1 MLVSEKTIE
10 RLCLYRRFLREL
22 RVQRTTYAYSHQLAK
37 MAGLTA
43 AQVRRDIMAIGYYGS
58 PVRGY
63 EVEKLLESISD
74 FLDGPDSLGVALIGV
89 GNLGRSILA
98 YLNRRNSRLN
108 VTAAFDTN
116 PEKIHRVIVSCHCFP
131 LEDYARVVREKNIH
145 STIIAVPAE
154 QAQAVAD
161 LIVKSGVKGILNFA
175 PVHLSVPEDV
185 FVENID
191 MAIAL
196 EKVTYFAQQDN
207 KARAER

>member
-22 RVQRTTYAYSHQLAK
+22 RVQKTAYAYSHQLAK

-43 AQVRRDIMAIGYYGS
+43 AQVRRDMMAIGYQGS

-63 EVEKLLESISD
+63 EVEKLLESIAD
-74 FLDGPDSLGVALIGV
+74 FLDGPDAQGVALIGV
-89 GNLGRSILA
+89 GNLGRAILA
-98 YLNRRNSRLN
+98 YLNRRDSRLN
-108 VTAAFDTN
+108 VVAAFDLN
-116 PEKIHRVIVSCHCFP
+116 PEKINRVIAGCHCFS
-131 LEDYARVVREKNIH
+131 LEEYPQVVREKNIH

-175 PVHLSVPEDV
+175 PAYLSVPEDV

-207 KARAER
+207 KAKAQR

>member
-1 MLVSEKTIE
+1 VLVSEKTIE

-22 RVQRTTYAYSHQLAK
+22 RTQKTAYAYSHQLAR

-43 AQVRRDIMAIGYYGS
+43 AQVRRDIMAIGYQGS
-58 PVRGY
+58 PARGY
-63 EVEKLLESISD
+63 EVGKLSESISD
-74 FLDGPDSLGVALIGV
+74 FLDGPGAQGVALIGV

-98 YLNRRNSRLN
+98 YLNRRDSRLN
-108 VTAAFDTN
+108 VVAAFDLN
-116 PEKIHRVIVSCHCFP
+116 PEKIDRVIAGCHCFS
-131 LEDYARVVREKNIH
+131 LEEYSQVVRQKNIH

-154 QAQAVAD
+154 QAQRVAD

-175 PVHLSVPEDV
+175 PVYLSVPEDI

-207 KARAER
+207 KARAQR